1 MEKRDETYEGLV
13 SEFRRGF
20 LVLGVLSQLE
30 KPQYGYSLNTTLDDI
45 GLKIDSGTLYPLLR
59 RLEKQGLLESMW
71 DTDTGKPRKYYRL
84 TDYGNGILSDLKKEW
99 RSMAKLMERLIEGG
113 K

>member
-1 MEKRDETYEGLV
+1 MEMRDETYDGLV

-20 LVLGVLSQLE
+20 LVLGVLSQLI
-30 KPQYGYSLNTTLDDI
+30 KPQYGYSLNTMLDDI

-71 DTDTGKPRKYYRL
+71 DTDSGKPRKYYRL
-84 TDYGNGILSDLKKEW
+84 TEYGMRILRDLQEEW
-99 RSMAKLMERLIEGG
+99 RSMADLMERLIEGG